1 MKCTRIPMEAE
12 VTKYELGKGLEDGFE
27 LFSDI
32 VTKGWIITDKLLKVV
47 TASSWAWWCWFTSR
61 WRAKGH
67 VSGFVSIFHK
77 KGTFLF
83 DKIPLTLYNESDRC
97 VLLYPLKNSEK
108 DGSEHV

>member
-47 TASSWAWWCWFTSR
+47 R
-61 WRAKGH
+61 DNG
-67 VSGFVSIFHK
+67 SIVCPYIRHRR
-77 KGTFLF
+77 GVTFIQEGDYVIGRTQTEPSQVVGG
-83 DKIPLTLYNESDRC
+83 DKD
-97 VLLYPLKNSEK
+97 VLK
-108 DGSEHV
+108 V

>member
-47 TASSWAWWCWFTSR
+47 RDNGSTVCPYIR
-61 WRAKGH
+61 HRRG
-67 VSGFVSIFHK
+67 V
-77 KGTFLF
+77 
-83 DKIPLTLYNESDRC
+83 TLVEEGDYVIID
-97 VLLYPLKNSEK
+97 
-108 DGSEHV
+108 

>member
-47 TASSWAWWCWFTSR
+47 RDNGSIVLPRHKSDSAWEISV
-61 WRAKGH
+61 KSNNPG
-67 VSGFVSIFHK
+67 SGCI
-77 KGTFLF
+77 
-83 DKIPLTLYNESDRC
+83 
-97 VLLYPLKNSEK
+97 
-108 DGSEHV
+108 GSKCFPV

>member
-47 TASSWAWWCWFTSR
+47 R
-61 WRAKGH
+61 DNG
-67 VSGFVSIFHK
+67 SI
-77 KGTFLF
+77 
-83 DKIPLTLYNESDRC
+83 
-97 VLLYPLKNSEK
+97 V
-108 DGSEHV
+108 

>member
-47 TASSWAWWCWFTSR
+47 RDNGSIVCPYIIHRRGVTFIQEGDYVIIDSDGTKQAVGGDKVFTR
-61 WRAKGH
+61 YKP
-67 VSGFVSIFHK
+67 V
-77 KGTFLF
+77 
-83 DKIPLTLYNESDRC
+83 E
-97 VLLYPLKNSEK
+97 
-108 DGSEHV
+108 

>member
-47 TASSWAWWCWFTSR
+47 RDNCSIVCPYIRHRRGVTFIQEGDYVIVDSDGTKQVVGGDKVFTR
-61 WRAKGH
+61 YKP
-67 VSGFVSIFHK
+67 V
-77 KGTFLF
+77 
-83 DKIPLTLYNESDRC
+83 E
-97 VLLYPLKNSEK
+97 
-108 DGSEHV
+108 

>member
-47 TASSWAWWCWFTSR
+47 RDKGSIVCPYIRHRRGVTFIQEGDYVIVDSDGTKQVVGGDKVFTR
-61 WRAKGH
+61 YKP
-67 VSGFVSIFHK
+67 V
-77 KGTFLF
+77 
-83 DKIPLTLYNESDRC
+83 E
-97 VLLYPLKNSEK
+97 
-108 DGSEHV
+108 